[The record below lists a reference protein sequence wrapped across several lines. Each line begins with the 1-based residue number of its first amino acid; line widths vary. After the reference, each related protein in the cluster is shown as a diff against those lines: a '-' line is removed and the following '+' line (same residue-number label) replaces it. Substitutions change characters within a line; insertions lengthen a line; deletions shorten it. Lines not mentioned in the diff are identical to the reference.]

1 MKSTFSQVLPCLY
14 ADNNGEI
21 SINYDA
27 FEDNEEVQGMLED
40 KLYDLLNDGP
50 SLITLELPAFTGVNI
65 ETQEEMSFEAQTFN
79 LRLDSFKEEMDSCS
93 EGKTEYTNII
103 DVTDLDTTEKFTIA
117 ASYFAAIDHSLI
129 ALDISAFEEE
139 AKPNLFAVIEKVVEE
154 GFMMHG
160 VFDSLQGA
168 VESYKDLKKTASLMS
183 TDQKRVVIEEFPM
196 NQALT
201 YDSDNADTF
210 LRNCINQ
217 YTIKGKIIKQ

>member
-1 MKSTFSQVLPCLY
+1 MTVNFAQVLSCLY
-14 ADNNGEI
+14 TNNYRELT
-21 SINYDA
+21 INYDA
-27 FEDNEEVQGMLED
+27 FEGNEDVQGMLED
-40 KLYDLLNDGP
+40 QLYYLLNDGP
-50 SLITLELPAFTGVNI
+50 SIMTLDLPAFTGVNI
-65 ETQEEMSFEAQTFN
+65 ETHEEMSFEAHKFN
-79 LRLDSFKEEMDSCS
+79 LRLDNFKEELDSCS
-93 EGKTEYTNII
+93 EGKTEYTNI
-103 DVTDLDTTEKFTIA
+103 VNLTDLDTQEKFTIA

-168 VESYKDLKKTASLMS
+168 VDSYKDLKKTASLMS
-183 TDQKRVVIEEFPM
+183 TDQKRVVIEEFPI